1 MNTTSTWFLLP
12 CLAPRASLAG
22 RSYREAQGT
31 AKIVGGEDP
40 RSGTRHPPVLPVDLA
55 PSLNWPGSN
64 AHEELLGI
72 LLVTRVLINQALFE

>member
-1 MNTTSTWFLLP
+1 MYHSPALRRN
-12 CLAPRASLAG
+12 ASLAG

-40 RSGTRHPPVLPVDLA
+40 RSGRGHPPVPPVDLA

-64 AHEELLGI
+64 APIDVLDI
-72 LLVTRVLINQALFE
+72 LLIIRVA